1 MEMVAPSLIPDLR
14 ESALLLDVDGTLL
27 DLAPTPPEVWV
38 PPSLRN
44 AMGQLAERSG
54 GAVAFVSGR
63 SLSELDRL
71 FSPLTLP
78 AIGGHGAELR
88 PTAGIELP
96 GHRPILLDAAIKR
109 RFALVAEI
117 GPGILIE
124 DKGYAIALHYRLA
137 PQLEGAVRKAVDA
150 IYAENPSTPI
160 EILPGKFVLEVKQKG
175 FSKATGVRELMR
187 HPPFL
192 GRHPIF
198 IGDDVTDEPV
208 FEMIGEFSGLGFS
221 VGRKM
226 AGVDGHFE
234 KPEAVRRWLSR
245 IAGEHESAAQ

>member
-1 MEMVAPSLIPDLR
+1 MDIAAPSLIPNLK
-14 ESALLLDVDGTLL
+14 ECAILLDVDGTLL
-27 DLAPTPPEVWV
+27 DLAPTPREVWV

-117 GPGILIE
+117 GPG
-124 DKGYAIALHYRLA
+124 
-137 PQLEGAVRKAVDA
+137 
-150 IYAENPSTPI
+150 
-160 EILPGKFVLEVKQKG
+160 
-175 FSKATGVRELMR
+175 
-187 HPPFL
+187 
-192 GRHPIF
+192 
-198 IGDDVTDEPV
+198 
-208 FEMIGEFSGLGFS
+208 
-221 VGRKM
+221 
-226 AGVDGHFE
+226 
-234 KPEAVRRWLSR
+234 
-245 IAGEHESAAQ
+245 